1 MAQNTNHVIKLSIE
15 PTVVGHISKGVWVV
29 ARLPARGELCAS
41 HGIKT
46 NHNEQ
51 KNRKR
56 YKMDNFTAGFFF
68 YHTGNKRNLV
78 RI

>member
-15 PTVVGHISKGVWVV
+15 PAVVGHTPKGAWVV

-46 NHNEQ
+46 NHKNES
-51 KNRKR
+51 
-56 YKMDNFTAGFFF
+56 FF
-68 YHTGNKRNLV
+68 K
-78 RI
+78 